1 MAEVNSLV
9 LGALFFVA
17 AVLYSSVGHGGASGY
32 LAAMG
37 LMGVPPQLLRPTAL
51 VMNVSVATISLA
63 RFWRAGRSTGGTD
76 WRLFWPFALGSV
88 PFAAFGGAWKLGDR
102 AYYAV
107 VAAALLAAAA
117 ILLWRS
123 RGAPPVRGV
132 EVQLQVST
140 LPAIGL
146 GAAIGLLAGLTG
158 TGGGIYLSPLVLLA
172 GWAGPL
178 ASAGIAAPFIL
189 ANSTAGLMGGTA
201 TWASLPPQLPWLL
214 AAVLLGGL
222 LGTSLG
228 LNRFSARTLF
238 VLLAAVLVVAAVK
251 LAVAP

>member
-1 MAEVNSLV
+1 MNLAPGELLALCIAFFAVA
-9 LGALFFVA
+9 ALF
-17 AVLYSSVGHGGASGY
+17 SSVGHAGASGY
-32 LAAMG
+32 LAIMALIGIAPATM
-37 LMGVPPQLLRPTAL
+37 RPTAL
-51 VMNVSVATISLA
+51 ALNILVASIATL
-63 RFWRAGRSTGGTD
+63 RFARAGQIRFAA
-76 WRLFWPFALGSV
+76 LWPFALGSV

-189 ANSTAGLMGGTA
+189 ANSTAGLMAGTA